1 MNHAKRLPL
10 REQKKQDTRRRIKEA
25 SSQLFLQRGFD
36 QTTIDAIAAAAQI
49 SKPTFFNYFASKQH
63 VLAELM
69 TRMDEEFIRYI
80 RHAVA
85 HGQTTTDRLRRLL
98 SQAAENI
105 QKRPE
110 YTRLLLVEGMSDL
123 GDPNI
128 ETSRM
133 AQLNR
138 AMAELV
144 ERGRQEHDISL
155 RFSVDLQVQILV
167 GGFLYGLLNW
177 LSGDPRKL
185 QHSLE
190 ETAQFLAEAL
200 APPTQR

>member
-85 HGQTTTDRLRRLL
+85 QGQSTKDRLSRLM
-98 SQAAENI
+98 SQAAEHI
-105 QKRPE
+105 KKRPE

>member
-10 REQKKQDTRRRIKEA
+10 REQKKQDTHRRIKEA

-85 HGQTTTDRLRRLL
+85 QGQSTKDRLSRLM
-98 SQAAENI
+98 SQAAEHI

-167 GGFLYGLLNW
+167 GGFLYMDCLTGFRVIPENCNTRW
-177 LSGDPRKL
+177 KK
-185 QHSLE
+185 QHS
-190 ETAQFLAEAL
+190 F
-200 APPTQR
+200 